1 MRQPH
6 VDDFVL
12 LNQDIP
18 ELELHRGMRGVVRS
32 TWFAPTTA
40 YEVEFDL
47 EGHGKRA
54 LLLERQVTVEE
65 AMQEAMFHQNVD
77 VPA

>member
-6 VDDFVL
+6 VDDFVR

-18 ELELHRGMRGVVRS
+18 ELELERGQRGIVRS
-32 TWFAPTTA
+32 TWFAPTVA
-40 YEVEFDL
+40 YEVEFGI
-47 EGHGKRA
+47 EGLGKRA

-65 AMQEAMFHQNVD
+65 AMFDQNID
-77 VPA
+77 LQPSH

>member
-6 VDDFVL
+6 VDDFVR

-18 ELELHRGMRGVVRS
+18 ELELERGQLGVVRS

-40 YEVEFDL
+40 YEVEFTL
-47 EGHGKRA
+47 EGLGKRA
-54 LLLERQVTVEE
+54 LLMERQVTIEE
-65 AMQEAMFHQNVD
+65 ETMFDQNVD
-77 VPA
+77 LQTN